1 MSFMAEM
8 DKRCSLSLN
17 LTDMFLHIYLDN
29 RCFWV
34 WQAGLIL
41 TKMFLHTYLE
51 NICFW
56 IWQAGLR
63 CEETIKAF
71 LSVATVNIVA
81 NQSHP
86 IDQKLPELLIKL
98 KYLGFPLKN
107 SMFKVDT
114 ATVGSLLDNTNA
126 SNWRD
131 ALLQV
136 LT

>member
-8 DKRCSLSLN
+8 DKSL
-17 LTDMFLHIYLDN
+17 MFELDRNVSAPMSFMAKLDN
-29 RCFWV
+29 ICCWV
-34 WQAGLIL
+34 
-41 TKMFLHTYLE
+41 
-51 NICFW
+51 
-56 IWQAGLR
+56 WQAGLR

-71 LSVATVNIVA
+71 LSVATVNIFA